1 MVFVFLS
8 VVNNY
13 VSLPGA
19 EHTSV
24 EQPIILQVLNNN
36 NNNKSQLV
44 VNQTYRPQTSDTISL
59 SSTLSGSPLS
69 TRVSTSPT
77 KQNVLDIESHL
88 IETFDGY
95 PHNEDESVGIRELT
109 PIDNELRSGTSKIES
124 SNNVRTIIEVEPVG
138 VIVKKPLENIHLEP
152 TQSALLIVNALNSLN
167 KDKEIQREEIE
178 EAAEILVKDIANEAI
193 DNCEK
198 NSNESIKTINQEARE
213 ENITTTFEGTRER
226 LTDLEYSQ
234 IKRNLNEDHDIKHSQ
249 KQKTEIEVTQIDNSL
264 SSDLTHVVNQQLS
277 EVTSILD
284 SQSRLK
290 QSAKQ
295 NGHIYNKLEIDC
307 NVTDIKVVTVPSPK
321 TSSEEE
327 ERKLFIDSLPQ
338 IQTSSD
344 VDDVAE
350 KLALDCKKE
359 YYQSLK
365 KYLIQ
370 NSTEK
375 PPVPLQTYR
384 WEDLR
389 RAKERGGYPWTHLYK
404 RPLGPD
410 EEPEIVLMLRKS
422 QEIRFTS
429 ESPKSIKKVR
439 IDEQVT
445 IKETERYLQEL
456 SEEEEEGDEHHSE
469 QHLSTQSPEDLE
481 NHSLH
486 SESFSC
492 ISDSVLATG
501 KPKKSSRLSK
511 VRRIFR
517 RRRYG
522 LRNHED
528 AQSLPDT
535 FSETNSPQQSLEQV
549 TATQPT
555 PTLTP
560 TPTPT
565 PTVAPSVYETV
576 KANRCFPIMKKL
588 KNMADRQKK
597 RLHIKRIPL
606 GKDEKI
612 VLNEETKILKLKN
625 SPKSQ
630 RNDIPHFIEKQDSDD
645 ILEIVELDESPSRKR
660 KDDGREDNEIGNGD
674 LNKFKTINNSSLVKP
689 EEIIEITHDRA
700 EKEEDCALS
709 SEVPPKKAPRLRRE
723 HVYEEIDQ
731 PDLPTQEFN
740 LILDATSVEALKLS
754 LITQDSSAMKEV
766 SATTNI
772 IPLDRMGSSEEDQ
785 VILPDQQGIVNDG
798 KSNVNLLAP
807 ISSIDS
813 NSSDEDRNKKQLQPV
828 LEEESDQPE
837 DDQHSLQ
844 QQQIQKIISDQTM
857 ELKPPSTIIRKEA
870 SPAPSEKKVTFSYV
884 EDEAEPHREDIEL
897 SPEHIEATK
906 EANKRKAATM
916 NARRSASVGALPLE
930 KKHFV
935 SRNESASGVSLDVRC
950 ACQYFQSDSLL
961 PERINPVDSRPSSKL
976 EFHHDPGCQE
986 IMNQNVA
993 QDQFSSYQLQSA
1005 LNERNI
1011 SRSGLMA
1018 GDRITQP
1025 EPDRLSMRS
1034 IGKHRSW
1041 DQTSVDISFL
1051 DKHPELEE
1059 TAKSRGLVVRSISD
1073 ADEPQMHGMRRQR
1086 FTSVDRM
1093 SNTSGGYGRDPETIS
1108 IHSGI
1113 SIRRISRSPSK
1124 ADLFVADLNITT
1136 PARSV
1141 TEQRSVSASRRSS
1154 NIDLYHMSP
1163 QINFSQTIIPPDG
1176 LPDFSRSRSQIH
1188 SPSISPH
1195 KDYRIAKPPMSP
1207 DYMRPDEN
1215 KENVFVNYSPPPST
1229 LPISNVPPQ
1238 NRPIDLSQYES
1249 EPILPDQT
1257 ANLSQ
1262 KLVSQPVDSL
1272 LQTVNELESA
1282 HKAMS
1287 IEDII
1292 KIEKQIPSLETETSK
1307 TPLNVNEDTK
1317 IDIVTSLSLG
1327 NIEKLETEEETERT
1341 QNRVESI
1348 EGQMKIDTLQLPE
1361 ESSAMFNIIQNGANL
1376 KRAHSPERKGSTE
1389 ASNKKAVQ
1397 GVNFNEETAP
1407 NCADIV
1413 SDANSINSKPTYASR
1428 FMSMFSS
1435 KTSDTDKQPEA
1446 PCIIQRE
1453 RSPSR
1458 MTTVFS
1464 KDQATHLEV
1473 LTGSTAI
1480 IKNKPEKET
1489 IATKVVETFSLKV
1502 DEMDQYMTKPTKT
1515 IPPSETASLA
1525 QLRPSVPRSFY
1536 SKEDMNI
1543 ESSSTDIKEAFTPIV
1558 IPRNS
1563 VSSTFLAGNRS
1574 MYASETE
1581 ISNRGSEFEFRSS
1594 SKEPSIHAHPEAG
1607 GKPLFSAPILVG
1619 SHESF
1624 AQSSSPDRYRPLHAL
1639 RSPSEQRS
1647 RVPPSN
1653 FLQGRTQSQDR
1664 ARINDSSDNLP
1675 GLRMTKTVSFN
1686 FEDRKSRLSEFE
1698 NLNLAQSQ
1706 TEKENSER
1714 SYFSRDHE
1722 YEPIGEP
1729 SKEENTFDKVANK
1742 QTSVEQDEQTALEAM
1757 KQAEDVQKEMEE
1769 HFVKTTVP
1777 TPQME
1782 IDVDTS
1788 ELGEQDLDKP
1798 PKLEKKSF
1806 MASAQDR
1813 TRKMQA
1819 GLKNQ
1824 AGKLRTKLRPTVKKA
1839 PSGSPKAKD
1848 RKRFKA
1854 PEFSKMKL
1862 PDIKRPDISKFKD
1875 FKRPE
1880 FTKFSKP
1887 DMSKFK
1893 FPDKITTMKLKRSK
1907 SLKENENEGVMSEE
1921 NMVDE
1926 NEKMVHKNEPM
1937 TPQKKLFNF
1946 SNFGTYP
1953 RALRKKKK
1961 PTEVES
1967 SVGTATAT
1975 EATSVVPSTETQPS
1989 VESSSSPQGDR
2000 GPGPVRSRWAD
2011 KFSDVSYNDSE
2022 GSRYRRYGSELESFD
2037 RESSL
2042 ERRRDENEDT
2052 ASEEPTLG
2060 ILGGVTDNKQFAE
2073 FDEENRAIHEISN
2086 LRSGEFKR
2094 RPIVHQDSD
2103 LRSDDSKEA
2112 IGWTD
2117 KDIEKNTLLRKAE
2130 IEAEAS
2136 FLKYQPEDI
2145 VTQETQSTAS
2155 SGKKVVLEEIDE
2167 NEFFLRKRG
2176 VSEDNIEI
2184 RQYISNAIREGYDM
2198 PLNSLECVGE
2208 PSSYGDYD
2216 VPPPKPRRLH
2226 QSYAPRNVS
2235 QVFDAPRD
2243 DYGDNVST
2251 SQNGS
2256 DFFVAPKPPT
2266 RKFKGR
2272 SKYSLESQEE
2282 AFVDDEQSTQLP
2294 YFDNDEEYLRPPSL
2308 SYKER
2313 DEILN
2318 DLNMSEKENIPLTVP
2333 MGDEVDSLV
2342 KPQPPKRQK
2351 RRREISLEKDSYIN
2365 GFSGRSVSNSFLQQ
2379 PEDVIVYRTEHEY
2392 HHIPLATPEKYFD
2405 SVSTIR
2411 KSVSNYD
2418 YDDRTSRG
2426 AISLEQT
2433 QSAANERDR
2442 YLIDMNE
2449 NDGYAVVRKDQV
2461 PKPTPPTRRKK
2472 FSRLPGERFA
2482 TMPNMRT
2489 KRSASPPQ
2497 RPPPPR
2503 AYTPTT
2509 TNFQAVT
2516 VRKSAH
2522 SLDVQPNYED
2532 DYEEPGESGVRP
2544 ESPRNL
2550 QSGEV
2555 INKMKYR
2562 PLPPPPRPPREK
2574 RQRSENRELELITD
2588 YQMNGDDQ
2596 FETSG
2601 QESRDDEIIR
2611 YAEEVEAS
2619 TQTDPLPD
2627 DFVCEEF
2634 EITDDM
2640 KIIEPRIRTRTLEE
2654 VLREEIDDEPEVQHQ
2669 TGDSEQLSKGLQ
2681 RFRDANQRSLS
2692 ERSRA
2697 SSGADRS
2704 KSQSRPQTPSA
2715 FVVER
2720 QLSTPMQKEDNETL
2734 VQGSLVVRPI
2744 DDLQLE
2750 EEQLRRDGLLT
2761 DSSQQSVSETKDE
2774 LHLTVSEA
2782 SYAPS
2787 STELEDVLGIQ
2798 ASDQETQQTDEE
2810 VERTLQRYRDEL
2822 DEIGRQLMETAMSQE
2837 LSPTPSREQIKETSD
2852 TEEIFSI
2859 EDTHLKT
2866 IKQTLELSDSEPLRS
2881 DEESKIDSKSDLRS
2895 TTTLS
2900 ELRPIGS
2907 SGEEMTLVEIVPQP
2921 PPRRKSNVNEQLLL
2935 EEATALQSID
2945 NRELSPL
2952 QTLVKKEKESM
2963 VDFPCRLRDLEVERL
2978 RVNALQAGQIM
2989 VSQLHGTQITS
3000 DELECKSGNLIVK
3013 NIELPPGF
3021 IEDIVERVRQ
3031 SEQKQLL
3038 STEVTSNL
3046 EGSKE
3051 KSSSPLR
3058 ETLPP
3063 PKPPR
3068 LRDLEV
3074 SIISKGTE
3082 ITKQTKESIENA
3094 DEGTQTE
3101 PLIEPSTLQ
3110 HTTMPPVFPSAEYLH
3125 SLTPL
3130 AFYNLHRPGSSPG
3143 VAETFEMPR
3152 PQHYYRQRHLY
3163 QHRRSVSESE
3173 VEEDLNAEKDENELP
3188 QQKPRRRTHS
3198 ARDFSDD
3205 HDNQSVVKAG
3215 RKFIA
3220 ACSLSLAK
3228 IINQLTDYLRNP
3240 TANQEGQLQ
3249 EQQQQPTDAR
3259 NKQVP
3264 ALVVLFIVIT
3274 FAIII
3279 FLVTGRNIHTHHW
3292 DYFNPPGHEGRQS

>member
-1 MVFVFLS
+1 MDTVFTRCSFQ
-8 VVNNY
+8 NY
-13 VSLPGA
+13 QDLSLPGA
-19 EHTSV
+19 ELTSI
-24 EQPIILQVLNNN
+24 EQPIILQVLNNKVNSIREEEEIKEKNQGDSRARN
-36 NNNKSQLV
+36 NFSIDIKEQQLPNNDLYTNNLSVNNTNNLVSNSLDKSQLV
-44 VNQTYRPQTSDTISL
+44 DSQTYRPQTRNTSL
-59 SSTLSGSPLS
+59 SSSLSGSPLS
-69 TRVSTSPT
+69 RRASTPPT
-77 KQNVLDIESHL
+77 IQNVLDIESHL

-95 PHNEDESVGIRELT
+95 TNNEDDGVGIRELT
-109 PIDNELRSGTSKIES
+109 PIDDELRSGTSKIET
-124 SNNVRTIIEVEPVG
+124 SNNVRTIIEVEPAG
-138 VIVKKPLENIHLEP
+138 VVIKKPIENIHLEP
-152 TQSALLIVNALNSLN
+152 SRSALVIVTALN
-167 KDKEIQREEIE
+167 KDKPIQREEIE
-178 EAAEILVKDIANEAI
+178 EAAEILVEDIANEAI
-193 DNCEK
+193 DNYQRTFI
-198 NSNESIKTINQEARE
+198 SNEIVNEIGDDEANNIPDVSAKTHEKLISLEYPQN
-213 ENITTTFEGTRER
+213 T
-226 LTDLEYSQ
+226 TDLTQDY
-234 IKRNLNEDHDIKHSQ
+234 DIKHSQ
-249 KQKTEIEVTQIDNSL
+249 KQKTETQVIKVDNSL

-277 EVTSILD
+277 EITSILD

-290 QSAKQ
+290 KPAKQ
-295 NGHIYNKLEIDC
+295 NGHICNQLELDC
-307 NVTDIKVVTVPSPK
+307 NVTDIKVVSVPSPK
-321 TSSEEE
+321 TRSEEE

-338 IQTSSD
+338 IQTARD
-344 VDDVAE
+344 ADDIAQ

-410 EEPEIVLMLRKS
+410 EEPEILLMLRKS

-445 IKETERYLQEL
+445 VKETERYLQEL
-456 SEEEEEGDEHHSE
+456 SEEEEDEHHSE
-469 QHLSTQSPEDLE
+469 QHLSTQLPEDLE

-501 KPKKSSRLSK
+501 KPKKSNRLSK
-511 VRRIFR
+511 VRRLFR

-522 LRNHED
+522 LRPNED

-535 FSETNSPQQSLEQV
+535 FSETSRQHSLEQV
-549 TATQPT
+549 AATQPT
-555 PTLTP
+555 QPTGT
-560 TPTPT
+560 
-565 PTVAPSVYETV
+565 ASIYEAV

-597 RLHIKRIPL
+597 RLHIKRIAL

-630 RNDIPHFIEKQDSDD
+630 RSDIPHFIEKQDSDD

-674 LNKFKTINNSSLVKP
+674 LNKIKTLNSSSLVKP
-689 EEIIEITHDRA
+689 EEIIEITNFIA
-700 EKEEDCALS
+700 EKDETATS
-709 SEVPPKKAPRLRRE
+709 GAAPPKKAPRLRRE

-731 PDLPTQEFN
+731 PDMPAQEFN

-754 LITQDSSAMKEV
+754 LVSQDNSALKEV
-766 SATTNI
+766 STTTNI

-785 VILPDQQGIVNDG
+785 IILADQQGTDG
-798 KSNVNLLAP
+798 AKSSTNLLAP

-813 NSSDEDRNKKQLQPV
+813 TSSDEDRNKKQLQPV

-844 QQQIQKIISDQTM
+844 QQQVLIDQTM
-857 ELKPPSTIIRKEA
+857 ELKPPAIRKEA

-897 SPEHIEATK
+897 SPGHLEATK
-906 EANKRKAATM
+906 EANKRKAA
-916 NARRSASVGALPLE
+916 A
-930 KKHFV
+930 
-935 SRNESASGVSLDVRC
+935 
-950 ACQYFQSDSLL
+950 
-961 PERINPVDSRPSSKL
+961 INV
-976 EFHHDPGCQE
+976 
-986 IMNQNVA
+986 
-993 QDQFSSYQLQSA
+993 
-1005 LNERNI
+1005 
-1011 SRSGLMA
+1011 
-1018 GDRITQP
+1018 
-1025 EPDRLSMRS
+1025 
-1034 IGKHRSW
+1034 GKHRSW
-1041 DQTSVDISFL
+1041 DQTSVDVTFL

-1059 TAKSRGLVVRSISD
+1059 TVRSRGLVVRSISD
-1073 ADEPQMHGMRRQR
+1073 ADEPQMYGMRRQR
-1086 FTSVDRM
+1086 FTSLDRM
-1093 SNTSGGYGRDPETIS
+1093 SNASGGYARDPETIS
-1108 IHSGI
+1108 VHSGI

-1124 ADLFVADLNITT
+1124 ADLFVADLNIGS
-1136 PARSV
+1136 PIRLP

-1154 NIDLYHMSP
+1154 NIDIFHMSP
-1163 QINFSQTIIPPDG
+1163 QINLAQAIPPDRSA
-1176 LPDFSRSRSQIH
+1176 DISRSRSQIR

-1195 KDYRIAKPPMSP
+1195 SDYRIAKRPMSP
-1207 DYMRPDEN
+1207 DYMRPDDN

-1229 LPISNVPPQ
+1229 IPPQ
-1238 NRPIDLSQYES
+1238 NRPIDISQYED
-1249 EPILPDQT
+1249 EPILSNQISELP
-1257 ANLSQ
+1257 Q
-1262 KLVSQPVDSL
+1262 KLISQPIDPL
-1272 LQTVNELESA
+1272 LQTFNEFESRDRG
-1282 HKAMS
+1282 HKVMS
-1287 IEDII
+1287 VEDII

-1307 TPLNVNEDTK
+1307 TPLNINEDTK
-1317 IDIVTSLSLG
+1317 IDIVTSISQV
-1327 NIEKLETEEETERT
+1327 NVEELLQED
-1341 QNRVESI
+1341 VEIAPNYVKSPDS
-1348 EGQMKIDTLQLPE
+1348 EMKNDTLQSPE
-1361 ESSAMFNIIQNGANL
+1361 QCTTTFSNAQNGTNL
-1376 KRAHSPERKGSTE
+1376 KRAHSPERKGST
-1389 ASNKKAVQ
+1389 AAFNKKAAQ
-1397 GVNFNEETAP
+1397 DTMTHQEMTP
-1407 NCADIV
+1407 NSEDIV
-1413 SDANSINSKPTYASR
+1413 NDAENGNSKPSYASR

-1435 KTSDTDKQPEA
+1435 KTSDTEKQQDIPSA
-1446 PCIIQRE
+1446 IKRE

-1464 KDQATHLEV
+1464 KDQPTHLEV

-1480 IKNKPEKET
+1480 IKSKPEKE
-1489 IATKVVETFSLKV
+1489 AMAVKVVETFSLKV
-1502 DEMDQYMTKPTKT
+1502 EEMDQYMIKPKKSIQPSQTA
-1515 IPPSETASLA
+1515 PPA
-1525 QLRPSVPRSFY
+1525 QPHQTPSMPRSFC
-1536 SKEDMNI
+1536 SKEDLDI
-1543 ESSSTDIKEAFTPIV
+1543 EPSSTDIKEAFTPIV

-1563 VSSTFLAGNRS
+1563 ESSTFLAGNRS
-1574 MYASETE
+1574 MYASEVE
-1581 ISNRGSEFEFRSS
+1581 ISNRGSEMEFRSS
-1594 SKEPSIHAHPEAG
+1594 SKEPSIHAHSETG

-1624 AQSSSPDRYRPLHAL
+1624 AQSSSPDRFRPARSL
-1639 RSPSEQRS
+1639 RSPSEQPT
-1647 RVPPSN
+1647 RVSTGK

-1664 ARINDSSDNLP
+1664 ARINGSTDNLP
-1675 GLRMTKTVSFN
+1675 ETRMTKTVSFN

-1706 TEKENSER
+1706 TEKDYLER
-1714 SYFSRDHE
+1714 TYLSRDHE

-1729 SKEENTFDKVANK
+1729 SKDENTFDKAIDA
-1742 QTSVEQDEQTALEAM
+1742 QASGEQAQQMTMEAM

-1769 HFVKTTVP
+1769 HFFKTAAP
-1777 TPQME
+1777 TPHMDIE
-1782 IDVDTS
+1782 VDTS
-1788 ELGEQDLDKP
+1788 EVTDQVLDKP
-1798 PKLEKKSF
+1798 LKLEKKSF

-1854 PEFSKMKL
+1854 PEFSKMRM

-1893 FPDKITTMKLKRSK
+1893 LPEKISTMKLKRSK
-1907 SLKENENEGVMSEE
+1907 SLKENESEGALPEE

-1926 NEKMVHKNEPM
+1926 SQEVAHKNEPIAH
-1937 TPQKKLFNF
+1937 QKKLFNF

-1961 PTEVES
+1961 PTEIES

-1989 VESSSSPQGDR
+1989 IESSSSPQGDR

-2060 ILGGVTDNKQFAE
+2060 ILGGVTDNKQFAD

-2136 FLKYQPEDI
+2136 FLKYQPEDT

-2155 SGKKVVLEEIDE
+2155 SGKKLVLEEIDE
-2167 NEFFLRKRG
+2167 DEFFLRKRG

-2198 PLNSLECVGE
+2198 PVNSLECVGE
-2208 PSSYGDYD
+2208 PSSYGDYE

-2226 QSYAPRNVS
+2226 QSYAPGNVS
-2235 QVFDAPRD
+2235 QAFHTPRD
-2243 DYGDNVST
+2243 DYEDNMSL

-2272 SKYSLESQEE
+2272 SKYSLESQE
-2282 AFVDDEQSTQLP
+2282 AFIDDEQSNQLP

-2333 MGDEVDSLV
+2333 MGDAVDSSV

-2405 SVSTIR
+2405 SASTIR
-2411 KSVSNYD
+2411 KSISNYSN

-2433 QSAANERDR
+2433 QYTPNERDR

-2472 FSRLPGERFA
+2472 FARLPGERFA

-2489 KRSASPPQ
+2489 KRSTSPPQ
-2497 RPPPPR
+2497 RPPPPK
-2503 AYTPTT
+2503 AYTPA
-2509 TNFQAVT
+2509 TNFQTVT

-2522 SLDVQPNYED
+2522 SLDAQPNYED
-2532 DYEEPGESGVRP
+2532 DYEEPGESIRP
-2544 ESPRNL
+2544 DSPRNL
-2550 QSGEV
+2550 HSGEV

-2574 RQRSENRELELITD
+2574 RQRSENRESELITD
-2588 YQMNGDDQ
+2588 FQINGDEQ

-2601 QESRDDEIIR
+2601 QESRDDEIIH
-2611 YAEEVEAS
+2611 YTEEVEAS

-2640 KIIEPRIRTRTLEE
+2640 KIIEPRIRTKTLEE
-2654 VLREEIDDEPEVQHQ
+2654 VLRDEIGDEPEVQHQ
-2669 TGDSEQLSKGLQ
+2669 VIDSEQLSKGLQ

-2697 SSGADRS
+2697 SSVADRS
-2704 KSQSRPQTPSA
+2704 KSHSRPQTPSA
-2715 FVVER
+2715 IVVER
-2720 QLSTPMQKEDNETL
+2720 QLSTPVQQEDNETM
-2734 VQGSLVVRPI
+2734 VQASLVVRPI
-2744 DDLQLE
+2744 DELELE
-2750 EEQLRRDGLLT
+2750 EEQLRQDGLLT
-2761 DSSQQSVSETKDE
+2761 DSSQRSVSETKDE

-2787 STELEDVLGIQ
+2787 SAELDDVLGIQ

-2822 DEIGRQLMETAMSQE
+2822 DEIGRQLMETAMAQE
-2837 LSPTPSREQIKETSD
+2837 LSPTPSREQVKEISD
-2852 TEEIFSI
+2852 TDEIPSA
-2859 EDTHLKT
+2859 EDTHLTT
-2866 IKQTLELSDSEPLRS
+2866 IKETWELSDSEPLRS
-2881 DEESKIDSKSDLRS
+2881 DEESKMDSKGDLRS

-2900 ELRPIGS
+2900 ELRPVES
-2907 SGEEMTLVEIVPQP
+2907 SGDEITLAEMAPQP
-2921 PPRRKSNVNEQLLL
+2921 PPRRKSNVTEQLSL
-2935 EEATALQSID
+2935 EETTALQRVD
-2945 NRELSPL
+2945 NRELSPSQSL
-2952 QTLVKKEKESM
+2952 INRERESM
-2963 VDFPCRLRDLEVERL
+2963 LDIPCRVKDLEVERL

-3021 IEDIVERVRQ
+3021 IEDIVERVRKT
-3031 SEQKQLL
+3031 EQNQLH
-3038 STEVTSNL
+3038 SAEAKANL
-3046 EGSKE
+3046 EGSCE

-3068 LRDLEV
+3068 LRDLEISTV
-3074 SIISKGTE
+3074 SKSTE
-3082 ITKQTKESIENA
+3082 ITKEIKESIQNA

-3101 PLIEPSTLQ
+3101 PLVEPSALQ
-3110 HTTMPPVFPSAEYLH
+3110 QTAVPPIFPSAEYLH
-3125 SLTPL
+3125 SLAPL

-3143 VAETFEMPR
+3143 VAESFEMPR
-3152 PQHYYRQRHLY
+3152 PHYHRDRHRY

-3173 VEEDLNAEKDENELP
+3173 VEEDLIAEKDENELAK
-3188 QQKPRRRTHS
+3188 QKPRRRTRS
-3198 ARDFSDD
+3198 AHDFSDG
-3205 HDNQSVVKAG
+3205 HDDESVAKAG

-3220 ACSLSLAK
+3220 LCSLSLAK

-3240 TANQEGQLQ
+3240 AANEEGQL
-3249 EQQQQPTDAR
+3249 EEQQQPTDAR

>member
-1 MVFVFLS
+1 MDQEQPSSASSETGRRTETTATDEGLLHKTQIATGTSLTRFLIS
-8 VVNNY
+8 MAPVM

-19 EHTSV
+19 ELTSI
-24 EQPIILQVLNNN
+24 EQPIILQVLKNKVNSLREEEQIEEKIQGDSRARNNFSIDIKEQQLPN
-36 NNNKSQLV
+36 NDLHTNNLSVNNTNNLVSNSVNKSQLV
-44 VNQTYRPQTSDTISL
+44 DSQTYRPQTSNTSL
-59 SSTLSGSPLS
+59 SSSSSNSPLPRRAS
-69 TRVSTSPT
+69 TPPT
-77 KQNVLDIESHL
+77 IQNVLDIESHL

-95 PHNEDESVGIRELT
+95 PNNEDEGVGIKELT
-109 PIDNELRSGTSKIES
+109 PIDDELRSGTSKIER
-124 SNNVRTIIEVEPVG
+124 SNNVRTIIEVQPAG
-138 VIVKKPLENIHLEP
+138 VVIKKPIENIHLEP
-152 TQSALLIVNALNSLN
+152 SQSALVIVTALN
-167 KDKEIQREEIE
+167 KDKSIQSEEIE
-178 EAAEILVKDIANEAI
+178 EAAEILVEDIANEAI
-193 DNCEK
+193 DNYQRTHI
-198 NSNESIKTINQEARE
+198 SNEIVNEIGKEEANNIPDFSAKTHE
-213 ENITTTFEGTRER
+213 ELISLEYPQNK
-226 LTDLEYSQ
+226 TDLT
-234 IKRNLNEDHDIKHSQ
+234 EDYDIKHSQ
-249 KQKTEIEVTQIDNSL
+249 KQKTETQVIKVDNSL
-264 SSDLTHVVNQQLS
+264 SSDLTYVVNQQLS

-290 QSAKQ
+290 KPAKQ
-295 NGHIYNKLEIDC
+295 NGHICNQLELDC
-307 NVTDIKVVTVPSPK
+307 NVTDIKVVSVPSPK
-321 TSSEEE
+321 TRSEEE

-338 IQTSSD
+338 IQTARD
-344 VDDVAE
+344 ADDIAQ

-410 EEPEIVLMLRKS
+410 EEPEILLMLRKS
-422 QEIRFTS
+422 QEIRFIS

-445 IKETERYLQEL
+445 VKETERYLQEL
-456 SEEEEEGDEHHSE
+456 SEDEEDEHHSE
-469 QHLSTQSPEDLE
+469 QHLSTQLPEDLE

-501 KPKKSSRLSK
+501 KPKKSNRFSK
-511 VRRIFR
+511 VRRLFR

-522 LRNHED
+522 LRPNED
-528 AQSLPDT
+528 VQSLPDT
-535 FSETNSPQQSLEQV
+535 FSETSRQHSLEQV

-555 PTLTP
+555 PP
-560 TPTPT
+560 TGT
-565 PTVAPSVYETV
+565 ASIYEAV

-597 RLHIKRIPL
+597 RLHIKRIAL

-630 RNDIPHFIEKQDSDD
+630 RSDIPHFIEKQDSDD

-660 KDDGREDNEIGNGD
+660 KDDGRDDNEIGNGD
-674 LNKFKTINNSSLVKP
+674 LNNIKTLSSSSLVKP
-689 EEIIEITHDRA
+689 EEIIEITNFMA
-700 EKEEDCALS
+700 EKNETTMS
-709 SEVPPKKAPRLRRE
+709 SAAPPKKAPRLRRD
-723 HVYEEIDQ
+723 HVYEEIDH
-731 PDLPTQEFN
+731 PDFPAQEFN

-754 LITQDSSAMKEV
+754 LVTQDNSALKEV
-766 SATTNI
+766 STTTNI

-785 VILPDQQGIVNDG
+785 IILADQQGTDG
-798 KSNVNLLAP
+798 AKSSTNLLAP

-813 NSSDEDRNKKQLQPV
+813 TSSDEDRNKKQLQPV

-844 QQQIQKIISDQTM
+844 QMQVVIDQTM
-857 ELKPPSTIIRKEA
+857 ELKPPAIRKEA

-906 EANKRKAATM
+906 EANKRKAA
-916 NARRSASVGALPLE
+916 AAA
-930 KKHFV
+930 
-935 SRNESASGVSLDVRC
+935 A
-950 ACQYFQSDSLL
+950 A
-961 PERINPVDSRPSSKL
+961 IN
-976 EFHHDPGCQE
+976 
-986 IMNQNVA
+986 
-993 QDQFSSYQLQSA
+993 
-1005 LNERNI
+1005 
-1011 SRSGLMA
+1011 
-1018 GDRITQP
+1018 
-1025 EPDRLSMRS
+1025 
-1034 IGKHRSW
+1034 
-1041 DQTSVDISFL
+1041 
-1051 DKHPELEE
+1051 
-1059 TAKSRGLVVRSISD
+1059 
-1073 ADEPQMHGMRRQR
+1073 
-1086 FTSVDRM
+1086 
-1093 SNTSGGYGRDPETIS
+1093 
-1108 IHSGI
+1108 
-1113 SIRRISRSPSK
+1113 
-1124 ADLFVADLNITT
+1124 
-1136 PARSV
+1136 
-1141 TEQRSVSASRRSS
+1141 
-1154 NIDLYHMSP
+1154 
-1163 QINFSQTIIPPDG
+1163 
-1176 LPDFSRSRSQIH
+1176 
-1188 SPSISPH
+1188 
-1195 KDYRIAKPPMSP
+1195 
-1207 DYMRPDEN
+1207 
-1215 KENVFVNYSPPPST
+1215 
-1229 LPISNVPPQ
+1229 
-1238 NRPIDLSQYES
+1238 
-1249 EPILPDQT
+1249 
-1257 ANLSQ
+1257 
-1262 KLVSQPVDSL
+1262 
-1272 LQTVNELESA
+1272 
-1282 HKAMS
+1282 
-1287 IEDII
+1287 
-1292 KIEKQIPSLETETSK
+1292 
-1307 TPLNVNEDTK
+1307 
-1317 IDIVTSLSLG
+1317 
-1327 NIEKLETEEETERT
+1327 
-1341 QNRVESI
+1341 
-1348 EGQMKIDTLQLPE
+1348 
-1361 ESSAMFNIIQNGANL
+1361 
-1376 KRAHSPERKGSTE
+1376 
-1389 ASNKKAVQ
+1389 
-1397 GVNFNEETAP
+1397 
-1407 NCADIV
+1407 
-1413 SDANSINSKPTYASR
+1413 
-1428 FMSMFSS
+1428 
-1435 KTSDTDKQPEA
+1435 
-1446 PCIIQRE
+1446 
-1453 RSPSR
+1453 
-1458 MTTVFS
+1458 
-1464 KDQATHLEV
+1464 
-1473 LTGSTAI
+1473 
-1480 IKNKPEKET
+1480 
-1489 IATKVVETFSLKV
+1489 
-1502 DEMDQYMTKPTKT
+1502 
-1515 IPPSETASLA
+1515 
-1525 QLRPSVPRSFY
+1525 
-1536 SKEDMNI
+1536 
-1543 ESSSTDIKEAFTPIV
+1543 
-1558 IPRNS
+1558 
-1563 VSSTFLAGNRS
+1563 
-1574 MYASETE
+1574 
-1581 ISNRGSEFEFRSS
+1581 
-1594 SKEPSIHAHPEAG
+1594 
-1607 GKPLFSAPILVG
+1607 
-1619 SHESF
+1619 
-1624 AQSSSPDRYRPLHAL
+1624 
-1639 RSPSEQRS
+1639 
-1647 RVPPSN
+1647 
-1653 FLQGRTQSQDR
+1653 
-1664 ARINDSSDNLP
+1664 
-1675 GLRMTKTVSFN
+1675 
-1686 FEDRKSRLSEFE
+1686 
-1698 NLNLAQSQ
+1698 
-1706 TEKENSER
+1706 
-1714 SYFSRDHE
+1714 DHE

-1729 SKEENTFDKVANK
+1729 SKEEDTFDKTIHA
-1742 QTSVEQDEQTALEAM
+1742 QASGEQTQQTTMEAM

-1769 HFVKTTVP
+1769 HFFKTAAP
-1777 TPQME
+1777 TPDME
-1782 IDVDTS
+1782 IEVDTS
-1788 ELGEQDLDKP
+1788 EVGDHVLDKP
-1798 PKLEKKSF
+1798 SKLEKKSF
-1806 MASAQDR
+1806 IASAQDR

-1819 GLKNQ
+1819 GLRNQ

-1854 PEFSKMKL
+1854 PEFSKMKM
-1862 PDIKRPDISKFKD
+1862 PDIKRPDISRFKD

-1893 FPDKITTMKLKRSK
+1893 LPEKISTMKLKRSK
-1907 SLKENENEGVMSEE
+1907 SLKENESEGALQEE

-1926 NEKMVHKNEPM
+1926 NREVVHKNEPIAH
-1937 TPQKKLFNF
+1937 QKKLFNF

-1961 PTEVES
+1961 PTEIES

-1989 VESSSSPQGDR
+1989 IESSSSPQGDR

-2052 ASEEPTLG
+2052 GSEEPTLG
-2060 ILGGVTDNKQFAE
+2060 ILGGVTDNKQFAD

-2136 FLKYQPEDI
+2136 FLKYQPEDA

-2155 SGKKVVLEEIDE
+2155 SGKKLVLEEIDE

-2176 VSEDNIEI
+2176 VSEDNNEI

-2198 PLNSLECVGE
+2198 PVNSLERVGE
-2208 PSSYGDYD
+2208 PSSYGDYE

-2226 QSYAPRNVS
+2226 QSYAPENVS
-2235 QVFDAPRD
+2235 QAFHTPRD
-2243 DYGDNVST
+2243 DYGDNMSL

-2272 SKYSLESQEE
+2272 SKYSLESQE
-2282 AFVDDEQSTQLP
+2282 AFIDDEQSNQLP

-2333 MGDEVDSLV
+2333 MGDEVDSSV

-2411 KSVSNYD
+2411 KSISNYSN

-2433 QSAANERDR
+2433 QYTPNERDR

-2472 FSRLPGERFA
+2472 FARLPGERFA

-2489 KRSASPPQ
+2489 KRSTSPPQ
-2497 RPPPPR
+2497 RPPPPK
-2503 AYTPTT
+2503 AYTPA
-2509 TNFQAVT
+2509 TNFQTVT

-2522 SLDVQPNYED
+2522 SLDAQPNYED
-2532 DYEEPGESGVRP
+2532 DYEEPGESIRP
-2544 ESPRNL
+2544 DSPRNL
-2550 QSGEV
+2550 HSGEV

-2574 RQRSENRELELITD
+2574 RQRSETRESELVTD
-2588 YQMNGDDQ
+2588 YQMNGEEQ

-2601 QESRDDEIIR
+2601 QESRDDEIIQ
-2611 YAEEVEAS
+2611 YTEEVEAS

-2640 KIIEPRIRTRTLEE
+2640 KIIEPRIRTKTLEE
-2654 VLREEIDDEPEVQHQ
+2654 VLRDEIGDEPEVQHQ
-2669 TGDSEQLSKGLQ
+2669 VIDSEQLSKGLQ

-2697 SSGADRS
+2697 SSVADRS
-2704 KSQSRPQTPSA
+2704 KSHSRPQTPSA
-2715 FVVER
+2715 IVVER
-2720 QLSTPMQKEDNETL
+2720 QLSTPVQQEDNETM
-2734 VQGSLVVRPI
+2734 VQASLVVRPV
-2744 DDLQLE
+2744 DDLELE
-2750 EEQLRRDGLLT
+2750 EEQLRQDGLLT
-2761 DSSQQSVSETKDE
+2761 DSSQRSVSETKDD

-2787 STELEDVLGIQ
+2787 SAELDDVLGIQ

-2822 DEIGRQLMETAMSQE
+2822 DEIGRQLMETAMAHE
-2837 LSPTPSREQIKETSD
+2837 LSPTPFREQIKEISD
-2852 TEEIFSI
+2852 TDEIPSV
-2859 EDTHLKT
+2859 EDTHLTT
-2866 IKQTLELSDSEPLRS
+2866 IKETWELSDSEPLRS
-2881 DEESKIDSKSDLRS
+2881 DEESKMDSKGDLRS

-2900 ELRPIGS
+2900 ELKPVES
-2907 SGEEMTLVEIVPQP
+2907 SGDEITLAEMAPQP
-2921 PPRRKSNVNEQLLL
+2921 PPRRKSNVTEQLSL
-2935 EEATALQSID
+2935 EETTALQRID
-2945 NRELSPL
+2945 NLELSTSQSL
-2952 QTLVKKEKESM
+2952 INREKESM
-2963 VDFPCRLRDLEVERL
+2963 LDLPCRVKDLEVELL

-3000 DELECKSGNLIVK
+3000 EELECKSGNLIVK

-3021 IEDIVERVRQ
+3021 IEDIVERVRKTEQ
-3031 SEQKQLL
+3031 SQLY
-3038 STEVTSNL
+3038 SAEAKANL
-3046 EGSKE
+3046 EGSYE

-3068 LRDLEV
+3068 LRDFEISTV
-3074 SIISKGTE
+3074 SKSTE
-3082 ITKQTKESIENA
+3082 ITKEIKESIQNA

-3101 PLIEPSTLQ
+3101 PLIEPSALQ
-3110 HTTMPPVFPSAEYLH
+3110 QTAVPPIFPSAEYLH
-3125 SLTPL
+3125 SLAPL

-3143 VAETFEMPR
+3143 VAESFEMPR
-3152 PQHYYRQRHLY
+3152 PHYHRDRHRY

-3173 VEEDLNAEKDENELP
+3173 VEEDLIAEKDENELP
-3188 QQKPRRRTHS
+3188 QQKPRRRTRS
-3198 ARDFSDD
+3198 AHDFSDD
-3205 HDNQSVVKAG
+3205 HDDESVAKAG

-3220 ACSLSLAK
+3220 LCSLSLAK
-3228 IINQLTDYLRNP
+3228 IINQLTDYLRNSA
-3240 TANQEGQLQ
+3240 ANEEGQLEQ
-3249 EQQQQPTDAR
+3249 QQQQPTDAR